1 MTTMNNSIQASKL
14 CASMKNRTVGIISIT
29 TKNKKLY
36 QNTEVLLSE
45 KEAYHVGRTSNNSIT
60 DDKEKIKSGDKYKL
74 IHNIKSLGLSYNEF
88 IGYCQEDEQTEPIL
102 EESLVIYTDNDKDWL
117 KNRLA
122 KLANKYNQDK
132 FLIIDKENIV
142 YLISCSDIN
151 LKKPVINE
159 LNLGSF
165 QMAKLPDIYSMMCK
179 NNYVFERMRATS
191 LCSAYL
197 HKVTREKPDEK

>member
-1 MTTMNNSIQASKL
+1 M
-14 CASMKNRTVGIISIT
+14 
-29 TKNKKLY
+29 
-36 QNTEVLLSE
+36 LLSE

-60 DDKEKIKSGDKYKL
+60 DDKENIKSGDKYKL
-74 IHNIKSLGLSYNEF
+74 GDFIEITVLETNVNNYMENFPLIDKLIHDIQSLGLGYDEF
-88 IGYCQEDEQTEPIL
+88 IGYCQDDEQTAPIL

-117 KNRLA
+117 KKRLS

-142 YLISCSDIN
+142 YLISCSDMN
-151 LKKPVINE
+151 LEKPVINE
-159 LNLGSF
+159 LNLGPF
-165 QMAKLPDIYSMMCK
+165 QMAKLPDIYSMMGK

-197 HKVTREKPDEK
+197 HKVTREKSDEK